1 MTSILFRLLLLLQ
14 GLTIPAPRGYVSD
27 FAGVLDSAS
36 IQKMTA
42 VITDLKAKTG
52 GEIAVVTLPDLQDRA
67 ASDVA
72 LGIGRQWG
80 VGQKGN
86 PGDPARNRGVVI
98 LLVPRKDHRSGS
110 GAFWIATGT
119 GSEGFVTDASAG
131 RVRDAVMSQL
141 SNEDYNGALVQATEL
156 VAQRFADEFHV
167 ALDPSSRP
175 RARFR
180 VIPDGD
186 TGNPGAVVAIL
197 ILALVI
203 GVTILGRLARGGR
216 GSLLSWLVL
225 AAMQSNRRRGGWGG
239 WGGGGGGFGGFGG
252 FGGGGGGGGFG
263 GFGGGGG
270 FSGGGAGGSF

>member
-1 MTSILFRLLLLLQ
+1 MSTILLRLLLLLQ

-42 VITDLKAKTG
+42 VIQDLKAKTG
-52 GEIAVVTLPDLQDRA
+52 GEIAVVTLPDLQGRA

-98 LLVPRKDHRSGS
+98 LLVPRKGHRAGS

-119 GSEGFVTDASAG
+119 GSEGFVTDAAAG

-141 SNEDYNGALVQATEL
+141 SNEDYDGALVQATEL
-156 VAQRFADEFHV
+156 VAQRFANEFHV
-167 ALDPSSRP
+167 ALDSSLVP
-175 RARFR
+175 PQRFDAETH
-180 VIPDGD
+180 VAPWIPVFFVMFVGL
-186 TGNPGAVVAIL
+186 T
-197 ILALVI
+197 
-203 GVTILGRLARGGR
+203 
-216 GSLLSWLVL
+216 LLS
-225 AAMQSNRRRGGWGG
+225 AIRRRGGGG
-239 WGGGGGGFGGFGG
+239 LLPWLILSSMSGRRNRWGGGGGGFGGFGG
-252 FGGGGGGGGFG
+252 FGGGGGGFG